1 MNGMMYTFMSLAAQN
16 DYSAYE
22 GSFERTIQSFKPLSD
37 SKRLNVQPRRISVRK
52 AGTSQT
58 LKEFLA
64 SQKVPADR
72 WKTIEFLNS
81 LTLESRIERGRPVKI
96 TN

>member
-1 MNGMMYTFMSLAAQN
+1 MMYTFLSLAARN

-22 GSFERTIQSFKPLSD
+22 ASFERTIQSFQPLTD
-37 SKRLNVQPRRISVRK
+37 PKRLNVQPRKITVRK
-52 AGTSQT
+52 AGSSQT
-58 LKEFLA
+58 LKEFLTGLN
-64 SQKVPADR
+64 VPADR

-81 LTLESRIERGRPVKI
+81 LTLETRLERGRPVKI